1 VGLKMTKE
9 ITPVWEDFT
18 NRKLSFNDL
27 PASWKNLDFKTFNPE
42 KGKRLYD
49 FQVKALKQ
57 GLTFLY
63 RFEELRRDSSD
74 YEEAKEKFF
83 GELNSFSNID
93 LEDKDFRIRK
103 KDLGE
108 AFHYFEERYPI
119 QHRTWRS
126 SDIYEV
132 GFQSLVNRMG
142 YWMAT
147 GSGKTLVAVK
157 MIELMNE
164 LMEKGEIPERD
175 ILILTQNNIVEQ
187 FKDEIEDYNDFHETQ
202 IVTHSLDDLAR
213 VKKGGML
220 PNSGIDVF
228 IDRSDLIT
236 DETKD
241 KQLGFEDIENAG
253 EWYLFLDEAH
263 KGNTSQSKRQGYF
276 SMLARKGFLF
286 NFSATFTDNIDI
298 ATTAYNFNIER
309 FTKQGYGKNTLLSQE
324 TLEDFTEDEFSEE
337 EKRKTVLKSL
347 IALTSQKKARE
358 KLDQPYHDPLLT
370 CLANSVNIEDSDLE
384 MFFRELERVATEDS
398 NELFLEAKQEIKSSL
413 KERDSYSFSDETV
426 EWTDIVDITKQ
437 DVLEHVFNAESH
449 SQIEAKYT
457 PGNRKEIAFSLKSSS
472 EPFALAKIGDIS
484 DWLNEK
490 LQGYN
495 IDEEFDETSSYFD
508 NLNSKESSI
517 NVLLGSRSFYEG
529 WDSNRPNIMM
539 FINLGTSSN
548 NRKFVTQAI
557 GRGLRIEP
565 FENKRQRL
573 KFLPEEM
580 PEDKIPEVKTI
591 ETLLIFGTSLE
602 NLKEIIE
609 AVKYVKDTDYRDVEG
624 IEKNSESD
632 DRELLVPTYKE
643 KKIKSIDDLS
653 KFEGNQEEIERLK
666 GWLGDE
672 SKLLA
677 LVDNLSEE
685 KLFRILKFI
694 ESGEFEDSDSDPISD
709 LIRLKSHVDSYKRE
723 RSGFADLGSRI
734 IHFQNIE
741 ANLEQ
746 EEDYEELGNKISEV
760 KSSKDPEEVKEE
772 YLQQKE
778 SGELSEEKYADKL
791 MNLKDHN
798 PQKLKY
804 DKYNLEI
811 EKFQNHFYNP
821 VLQSEENENYF
832 RNIVDVKSEIEFLSD
847 LAESIEDEHL
857 FEESDWWM
865 FSKISENTDDV
876 YIPYNN
882 DRKFQ
887 PDFIFWIKSDDKL
900 EIVFLDPKSGEF
912 TDYQDKIDG
921 YEETFCK
928 DGSPQVF
935 ELGSVKVG
943 IKVKMYTQK
952 DLDKVSG
959 RKYRDYWI
967 NDVSEMNRLVE

>member
-1 VGLKMTKE
+1 MSKE

-27 PASWKNLDFKTFNPE
+27 PQSWKNLDFRTFNPE
-42 KGKRLYD
+42 KGKTLYE
-49 FQVKALKQ
+49 FQVEALKQ

-63 RFEELRRDSSD
+63 RFEELRRQSSD

-83 GELNSFSNID
+83 GELNSFSTID
-93 LEDKDFRIRK
+93 LDGKDFRIRK

-108 AFHYFEERYPI
+108 AFYYFEERYPI

-187 FKDEIEDYNDFHETQ
+187 FEDEIEDYNDYHETE

-213 VKKGGML
+213 VKKGGIL
-220 PNSGIDVF
+220 PNDGIDVF

-263 KGNTSQSKRQGYF
+263 KGNTSRSKRQGYF
-276 SMLARKGFLF
+276 SMLARNGFLF

-309 FTKQGYGKNTLLSQE
+309 FTWEGYGKNTLLSRE
-324 TLEDFTEDEFSEE
+324 SLENFTEDEFSEE

-358 KLDQPYHDPLLT
+358 QLEQPYHDPLLT

-384 MFFRELERVATEDS
+384 MFFRELERVATEDRS
-398 NELFLEAKQEIKSSL
+398 ELFEQAKKEI
-413 KERDSYSFSDETV
+413 RDSIASRESYSFSKEEV
-426 EWTDIVDITKQ
+426 EWTDIDSVTKE

-449 SQIEAKYT
+449 SQVEAKYT

-495 IDEEFDETSSYFD
+495 IDQEFDETSSYFKD
-508 NLNSKESSI
+508 LNSRDSSI
-517 NVLLGSRSFYEG
+517 NILLGSRSFYEG

-539 FINLGTSSN
+539 FINLGTSSS

-565 FENKRQRL
+565 FENKRKRL
-573 KFLPEEM
+573 KFLSEKM
-580 PEDKIPEVKTI
+580 PQDKVPEVKTI

-609 AVKYVKDTDYRDVEG
+609 AVKYVKDTDYRDVDG
-624 IEKNSESD
+624 IEKNDLS
-632 DRELLVPTYKE
+632 REKDLLVPTYEE
-643 KKIKSIDDLS
+643 KKIESVEELS
-653 KFEGNQEEIERLK
+653 EFDGNKEEIERLK
-666 GWLGDE
+666 EWLGDDK
-672 SKLLA
+672 KLLT
-677 LVDNLSEE
+677 LVDNLSDA

-694 ESGEFEDSDSDPISD
+694 ESGEFENSNSDPRSD
-709 LIRLKSHVDSYKRE
+709 LVQLKNHVDTFRRE
-723 RSGFADLGSRI
+723 RSGFAELGSKI
-734 IHFQNIE
+734 IHFRNIE

-746 EEDYEELGNKISEV
+746 EEDYQELEEKISEV
-760 KSSKDPEEVKEE
+760 KESKDPEVLKEE
-772 YLQQKE
+772 YIQKKE
-778 SGELSEEKYADKL
+778 SGEITEEEYADKL
-791 MNLKDHN
+791 MNLRDHN
-798 PQKLKY
+798 PQKLEY
-804 DKYNLEI
+804 DEYNLEI

-821 VLQSEENENYF
+821 VLQSEENDNYF
-832 RNIVDVKSEIEFLSD
+832 RNIVDVESEIEFLSD
-847 LAESIEDEHL
+847 LGENIEEGEI
-857 FEESDWWM
+857 FEEADWWM
-865 FSKISENTDDV
+865 FSKITEKTDDV
-876 YIPYNN
+876 YIPYKN
-882 DRKFQ
+882 DMKFQ
-887 PDFIFWIKSDDKL
+887 PDFIFWIFDKGDL
-900 EIVFLDPKSGEF
+900 DIVFIDPKSAEF
-912 TDYQDKIDG
+912 SDYQDKIDG
-921 YEETFCK
+921 YEETFCDASDEPK
-928 DGSPQVF
+928 KF
-935 ELGSVKVG
+935 EVGDLKVT
-943 IKVKMYTQK
+943 IRVRMYTQK
-952 DLDKVSG
+952 NLDEVSG
-959 RKYRDYWI
+959 EKYRDYWI
-967 NDVSEMNRLVE
+967 NDASKINQLVN

>member
-1 VGLKMTKE
+1 MTKE

-27 PASWKNLDFKTFNPE
+27 PASWKNLDFRTFNPE
-42 KGKRLYD
+42 KGKTLYD

-108 AFHYFEERYPI
+108 TFHYFEERYPI

-164 LMEKGEIPERD
+164 LMKKGEIPERD

-187 FKDEIEDYNDFHETQ
+187 FKDEIEDYNDYHETQ

-276 SMLARKGFLF
+276 SMLAKKGFLF

-298 ATTAYNFNIER
+298 ATTTYNFNIER

-324 TLEDFTEDEFSEE
+324 TLEDFTDDEFSEE

-384 MFFRELERVATEDS
+384 MFFKELERVATDDRS
-398 NELFLEAKQEIKSSL
+398 KLFDEAKKEIKESL
-413 KERDSYSFSDETV
+413 DSRDSYSFSREEV
-426 EWTDIVDITKQ
+426 KWTEIESIKKK

-484 DWLNEK
+484 EWLNEK

-495 IDEEFDETSSYFD
+495 IDEEFDETSSYFR
-508 NLNSKESSI
+508 NLNDKNSSI
-517 NVLLGSRSFYEG
+517 NILLGSRSFYEG

-573 KFLPEEM
+573 KFLSEEM
-580 PEDKIPEVKTI
+580 PMDKIPEIKTI

-602 NLKEIIE
+602 NLKDIIE
-609 AVKYVKDTDYRDVEG
+609 AVKYVKDTDYRDVKDIDKNNESEG
-624 IEKNSESD
+624 
-632 DRELLVPTYKE
+632 RELLVPTYKE
-643 KKIKSIDDLS
+643 KKIKSIEKMD
-653 KFEGNQEEIERLK
+653 KFEGNKKAIKRLK
-666 GWLGDE
+666 GWLGNE
-672 SKLLA
+672 IKLLA
-677 LVDNLSEE
+677 LIDNLSEE
-685 KLFRILKFI
+685 ELFRVLKFI
-694 ESGEFEDSDSDPISD
+694 ESGEFEYSNSDPRSD
-709 LIRLKSHVDSYKRE
+709 LVRLKQHVDAFRRE
-723 RSGFADLGSRI
+723 RSGFAELGSRI

-741 ANLEQ
+741 ANLE
-746 EEDYEELGNKISEV
+746 EEKDYVKLEQKISDVKESKDIEELKN
-760 KSSKDPEEVKEE
+760 E
-772 YLQQKE
+772 YRQQKE
-778 SGELSEEKYADKL
+778 SGELSQKEYDNKL
-791 MNLKDHN
+791 INLKDHN
-798 PQKLKY
+798 PQKLEY

-821 VLQSEENENYF
+821 VLQSEENDNYF
-832 RNIVDVKSEIEFLSD
+832 RNIVDVKSEINFLND
-847 LAESIEDEHL
+847 LGNSIEDDEL
-857 FEESDWWM
+857 FEDADWWM

-876 YIPYNN
+876 YIPYNK

-887 PDFIFWIKSDDKL
+887 PDFIFWIKTEDKL
-900 EIVFLDPKSGEF
+900 DIVFIDPKSEEF

-928 DGSPQVF
+928 SGEPQIFDLKDVVV
-935 ELGSVKVG
+935 EINVR
-943 IKVKMYTQK
+943 MYTRK
-952 DLDKVSG
+952 DIDKVSG
-959 RKYRDYWI
+959 LKYRDYWI
-967 NDVSEMNRLVE
+967 NDASEINRLVE